1 MNLVE
6 LIGSAGVVGCGGAG
20 YPAQGKL
27 KGSFEYFIIN
37 GAECEPLLRTDRYLM
52 INKAREIVETA
63 AMIKSELGIPRCTIA
78 LKAHYTDEIA
88 ALNTAIKDLNAPV
101 ELFLMESFYPAGDK
115 QVIVYE
121 VTGIVIPPAGSTG
134 RSGVLLYNVGTVYEI
149 YHALKGR
156 PFIYKYL
163 TVTGEVRKPVIV
175 KAPIGTSI
183 GTCIDLAGGVKTTD
197 FRIVVGGPMMGK
209 PATAD
214 MPVTK
219 TSSGILVLP
228 ADSKTLV
235 YGATEIRHM
244 LNRARSACIQ
254 CSYCTQL
261 CPRHL
266 LGHPLEPHKIMRKL
280 AAGER
285 ISEMLDDKDI
295 QGAAL
300 CCDCGVCELYA
311 CPMGLQPRRVNGLVK
326 AELKKAGIRYRTE
339 DRVFEPLPDRDDR
352 RAPTAKVAARAD
364 VLKYN
369 DYTIREL
376 VRAEPKTVDIPMKM
390 HSGAPCTPLV
400 SVGDMVRAGDLIGTS
415 HEGAGTNIHASIC
428 GRVTAVS
435 DKSVRIET
443 EQQDGSNRIS

>member
-6 LIGSAGVVGCGGAG
+6 LIGAAGVVGCGGAG

-52 INKAREIVETA
+52 LNKAHEIVEA
-63 AMIKSELGIPRCTIA
+63 AAKIKDELNIPRCFIA
-78 LKAHYTDEIA
+78 LKAHYTDEIS
-88 ALNTAIKDLNAPV
+88 ALETAIKDLNAPV
-101 ELFLMESFYPAGDK
+101 ELFLLESFYPAGDK

-183 GTCIDLAGGVKTTD
+183 RECIDLAGGVKID
-197 FRIVVGGPMMGK
+197 SYRIVVGGPMMGK
-209 PATAD
+209 PATDD

-219 TSSGILVLP
+219 TTSGILVLP
-228 ADSKTLV
+228 ADSKTLI
-235 YGATEIRHM
+235 YGTTEIRHM

-254 CSYCTQL
+254 CSFCTQL

-280 AAGER
+280 ATGDR
-285 ISEMLDDKDI
+285 IADMLEDKDI

-326 AELKKAGIRYRTE
+326 AELKKAGIRYQAE
-339 DRVFEPLPDRDDR
+339 EKVFEPLPDRSER
-352 RAPTAKVAARAD
+352 RAPTVKVAARAD
-364 VLKYN
+364 VLRYN

-376 VRAEPKTVDIPMKM
+376 VRAMPKTVDIPMKM
-390 HSGAPCTPLV
+390 HSGAPCTPTV
-400 SVGDMVRAGDLIGTS
+400 SVGDIVGAGDVIGTS
-415 HEGAGTNIHASIC
+415 REGVGTNIHASIC
-428 GRVTAVS
+428 GRITAVS
-435 DKSVRIET
+435 DKRVKVET
-443 EQQDGSNRIS
+443 EQQNGSNRIS

>member
-1 MNLVE
+1 MELTE

-27 KGSFEYFIIN
+27 KGTFEYFIIN

-52 INKAREIVETA
+52 LNKAREIVEA
-63 AMIKSELGIPRCTIA
+63 AAEIKREMNIPHCFIA
-78 LKAHYTDEIA
+78 LKEHYRDEIC
-88 ALNTAIKDLNAPV
+88 ALEAAIKELNAPV
-101 ELFLMESFYPAGDK
+101 ELFKLGSFYPAGDK

-149 YHALKGR
+149 YHALHGR

-183 GTCIDLAGGVKTTD
+183 GECIALAGGAKIRD
-197 FRIVVGGPMMGK
+197 YRIVAGGPMMGK
-209 PATAD
+209 PASED

-219 TSSGILVLP
+219 TTSGILVLP
-228 ADSKTLV
+228 ADSKTLA
-235 YGATEIRHM
+235 YGKTDIRHM

-266 LGHPLEPHKIMRKL
+266 LGHPIEPHKIMRKL
-280 AAGER
+280 ASGTK
-285 ISEMLDDKDI
+285 ISELLDDKDI
-295 QGAAL
+295 RSAAL

-311 CPMGLQPRRVNGLVK
+311 CPMGLQPRKVNGLIK
-326 AELKKAGIRYRTE
+326 AELKKAGIRYQAE
-339 DRVFEPLPDRDDR
+339 DKVYEPLPGRDER

-364 VLKYN
+364 VWAYN

-376 VRAEPKTVDIPMKM
+376 VKAEPVAVDIPMKM
-390 HSGAPCTPLV
+390 HSGAPCTPV
-400 SVGDMVRAGDLIGTS
+400 VGVGDLVRAGDVIGTS
-415 HEGAGTNIHASIC
+415 RDAVGTNIHASIC

-435 DKSVRIET
+435 ERSVTVET
-443 EQQDGSNRIS
+443 ER

>member
-6 LIGSAGVVGCGGAG
+6 LIGAAGVVGCGGAG

-52 INKAREIVETA
+52 LNKAREIVEA
-63 AMIKSELGIPRCTIA
+63 AARIKSELNIPRCCIA
-78 LKAHYTDEIA
+78 LKAHYSDEVSALRA
-88 ALNTAIKDLNAPV
+88 AIRELDAPV
-101 ELFLMESFYPAGDK
+101 ELFLLESFYPAGDK

-163 TVTGEVRKPVIV
+163 TVTGEVNKPVIV

-183 GTCIDLAGGVKTTD
+183 GECIALAGGAKKGD
-197 FRIVVGGPMMGK
+197 CRIVVGGPMMGK

-219 TSSGILVLP
+219 TTSGILVLP

-280 AAGER
+280 ATGEQ
-285 ISEMLDDKDI
+285 IADMLDDRDI

-326 AELKKAGIRYRTE
+326 AELRKAGIRYQAE
-339 DRVFEPLPDRDDR
+339 DRVYEPLPDRNER
-352 RAPTAKVAARAD
+352 RAPTVKVAARAD
-364 VLKYN
+364 VLGYN

-376 VRAEPKTVDIPMKM
+376 VTALPKAVNIPMKM
-390 HSGAPCTPLV
+390 HSGAPCTPV
-400 SVGDMVRAGDLIGTS
+400 VAVGDLVKAGDVIGTS
-415 HEGAGTNIHASIC
+415 REGVGTNIHASIC

-435 DKSVRIET
+435 DQNVKVET

>member
-1 MNLVE
+1 MD
-6 LIGSAGVVGCGGAG
+6 LIESISAAGVVGCGGAG

-27 KGSFEYFIIN
+27 KGSFKYFIIN

-52 INKAREIVETA
+52 LKKAREIVEA
-63 AMIKSELGIPRCTIA
+63 ASTIKREMNIPRCFIA
-78 LKAHYTDEIA
+78 LKTHYTDEIC
-88 ALNTAIKDLNAPV
+88 ALEAAIKDLNAPI
-101 ELFLMESFYPAGDK
+101 ELFKLDNFYPAGDK

-183 GTCIDLAGGVKTTD
+183 GECIALAGGTKIAD
-197 FRIVVGGPMMGK
+197 YRIVIGGPMMGK

-219 TSSGILVLP
+219 TTSGILVLP
-228 ADSKTLV
+228 VNSKTLI
-235 YGATEIRHM
+235 YGATDIRHM

-280 AAGER
+280 A
-285 ISEMLDDKDI
+285 ISESIADMLDDKDI
-295 QGAAL
+295 QSAAL
-300 CCDCGVCELYA
+300 CCDCGLCELYA
-311 CPMGLQPRRVNGLVK
+311 CPMGLQPRKVNGLVK
-326 AELKKAGIRYRTE
+326 TELKKAGIRYLSE
-339 DRVFEPLPDRDDR
+339 NKLFEPLLERDER

-364 VLKYN
+364 VWAYN
-369 DYTIREL
+369 NYAIREL

-390 HSGAPCTPLV
+390 HSGTPCTPV
-400 SVGDMVRAGDLIGTS
+400 VAVGDSVRVGDVIATS
-415 HEGAGTNIHASIC
+415 SDGVGTNIHASIH
-428 GRVTAVS
+428 GLVTAVS
-435 DKSVRIET
+435 GKSVKVET
-443 EQQDGSNRIS
+443 EQ

>member
-6 LIGSAGVVGCGGAG
+6 AIGAAGVVGCGGAG

-52 INKAREIVETA
+52 LNKAREIVQA
-63 AMIKSELGIPRCTIA
+63 AATIKHEMNIPHCFIA
-78 LKAHYTDEIA
+78 LKEHYADEVR
-88 ALNTAIKDLNAPV
+88 ALEAAIKELDAPV
-101 ELFLMESFYPAGDK
+101 ELFKLDSFYPAGDK

-134 RSGVLLYNVGTVYEI
+134 RSGVLLFNVGTVYEI
-149 YHALKGR
+149 YHALLGR

-175 KAPIGTSI
+175 KAPIGTSM
-183 GTCIDLAGGVKTTD
+183 GECVALAGGAKIRD
-197 FRIVVGGPMMGK
+197 YRIVAGGPMMGK
-209 PATAD
+209 PVTED

-219 TSSGILVLP
+219 TTSGILVLP
-228 ADSKTLV
+228 AGSKTLA
-235 YGATEIRHM
+235 YGATDVRHM

-280 AAGER
+280 ATGEEL
-285 ISEMLDDKDI
+285 SSLLGDKDI

-300 CCDCGVCELYA
+300 CCDCGICELYA
-311 CPMGLQPRRVNGLVK
+311 CPMELQPRRVNGLIK
-326 AELKKAGIRYRTE
+326 AELKKAGIRYQAE
-339 DRVFEPLPDRDDR
+339 DKVYEPLPGRHER
-352 RAPTAKVAARAD
+352 RAPTGKVAARAD
-364 VLKYN
+364 VWEYN
-369 DYTIREL
+369 DYVIRDL
-376 VRAEPKTVDIPMKM
+376 VKAEPKTVEIPMKM
-390 HSGAPCTPLV
+390 HSGAPCTPV
-400 SVGDMVRAGDLIGTS
+400 VAVGDSVRAGDLIGTS
-415 HEGAGTNIHASIC
+415 SEGVGTNIHASIC

-435 DKSVRIET
+435 QKSVTVET
-443 EQQDGSNRIS
+443 ER

>member
-6 LIGSAGVVGCGGAG
+6 TIGAAGVVGCGGAG

-27 KGSFEYFIIN
+27 RGSFEYFIIN

-52 INKAREIVETA
+52 LNKAREIVQAAET
-63 AMIKSELGIPRCTIA
+63 IKRELNIPRCVIA
-78 LKAHYTDEIA
+78 LKGHYRDEVKALEA
-88 ALNTAIKDLNAPV
+88 AIEELHAPV
-101 ELFLMESFYPAGDK
+101 ELFKLDSFYPAGDK

-149 YHALKGR
+149 YHALQGR

-163 TVTGEVRKPVIV
+163 TVTGEVKKPIIV

-183 GTCIDLAGGVKTTD
+183 GECIALAGGARIRD
-197 FRIVVGGPMMGK
+197 YRIVSGGPMMGK
-209 PATAD
+209 PVTED

-219 TSSGILVLP
+219 TTSGILVLP
-228 ADSKTLV
+228 ADGKTLAYAQTDV
-235 YGATEIRHM
+235 RHM

-266 LGHPLEPHKIMRKL
+266 LGHPIEPHKIMRKL
-280 AAGER
+280 AAGGG
-285 ISEMLDDKDI
+285 IADMLDDGDI
-295 QGAAL
+295 RAAAL

-311 CPMGLQPRRVNGLVK
+311 CPMGLQPRRINGLCK
-326 AELKKAGIRYRTE
+326 AELKKAGIRYQAE
-339 DRVFEPLPDRDDR
+339 DKVYEAMPERNER
-352 RAPTAKVAARAD
+352 RAPTARVAARAD
-364 VLKYN
+364 VWKYN
-369 DYTIREL
+369 DYVIREL
-376 VRAEPKTVDIPMKM
+376 VKAEPRAVDIPMKM
-390 HSGAPCTPLV
+390 HSGAACIPV
-400 SVGDMVRAGDLIGTS
+400 VAVGDSVRAGDLIGTS
-415 HEGAGTNIHASIC
+415 SEGAGTNIHASIC

-435 DKSVRIET
+435 DKLVRVET
-443 EQQDGSNRIS
+443 ER